1 MVSSFH
7 SNLSANRV
15 NGLASIASGVLG
27 LSLPFVN
34 AYLVE
39 AANGPSVL
47 VDSGL
52 GMSAARLQRL
62 LPGSLAA
69 VVLTH
74 GHCDHAGGAGPLARA
89 MNVPVYAHPLELPY
103 LTDQAVYP
111 SEDLS
116 AGGPSA
122 LFSRFFRNRSF
133 DLGAAVRPLPDD
145 GNIPHLPGWR
155 WLHTPGHAPGHIS
168 LFREEGRM
176 VISGDALLTTDVGSW
191 PSFFMRRREL
201 AGPPPPSTSD
211 WPSAIRSIRVL
222 AGLEPLTI
230 AAGHGWPMSGPNV
243 AVELCAFADR
253 IEACSQMREENRK
266 RFGEQNI
273 AVDLI
278 RETRDY
284 P

>member
-145 GNIPHLPGWR
+145 GNIPALARLALAAYARPRSRPYFLIPGRGPDGDQRRCFIDDRRGIVAKLLHAAGGSLPAR
-155 WLHTPGHAPGHIS
+155 RRLQRPT
-168 LFREEGRM
+168 GRAQFAASASWPALSRLPSPRAT
-176 VISGDALLTTDVGSW
+176 VGRCPDQTSPWSYALLQTASNQKRGIESVKSANESATDK
-191 PSFFMRRREL
+191 
-201 AGPPPPSTSD
+201 
-211 WPSAIRSIRVL
+211 
-222 AGLEPLTI
+222 
-230 AAGHGWPMSGPNV
+230 AAV
-243 AVELCAFADR
+243 
-253 IEACSQMREENRK
+253 K
-266 RFGEQNI
+266 RTMF
-273 AVDLI
+273 
-278 RETRDY
+278 